1 MFFANYM
8 ICITTFILFWQQV
21 KSTDILSSMDPAER
35 MEFRSSIRMKFT
47 RGMILGLFNLIAFAS
62 LLKALVIS
70 DASIV
75 IPIYSLYVV
84 VPVLFSALLQNYVLT
99 TNTVVA
105 VVLSI
110 AAIIMLQ

>member
-1 MFFANYM
+1 
-8 ICITTFILFWQQV
+8 
-21 KSTDILSSMDPAER
+21 
-35 MEFRSSIRMKFT
+35 MKFT